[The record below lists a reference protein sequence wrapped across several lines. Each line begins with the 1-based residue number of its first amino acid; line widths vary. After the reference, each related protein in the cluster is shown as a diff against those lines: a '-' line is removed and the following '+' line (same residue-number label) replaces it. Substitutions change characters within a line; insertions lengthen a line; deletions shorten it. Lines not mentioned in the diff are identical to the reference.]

1 MFANLLRSFKI
12 ARSHQHL
19 DMDIHKERGF
29 GSCRYLMQ
37 TCLWWGVLNLQV
49 NRGCPCTVLWE
60 TSVAIST
67 TTKPLILHRTTA
79 TEGGSVQQ
87 RKDTEV
93 AYDADLVV
101 VACVH
106 GGGMMEDNSNHF
118 YKVWL
123 FVHLLRKGNLY
134 RGEKTCMKGEREC
147 YSLPSTDCSIALFRT
162 ALHHCLT
169 QPSTTKAV

>member
-1 MFANLLRSFKI
+1 MYCALRDQCC
-12 ARSHQHL
+12 HQHHDQAPHL
-19 DMDIHKERGF
+19 APHHSYR
-29 GSCRYLMQ
+29 R
-37 TCLWWGVLNLQV
+37 
-49 NRGCPCTVLWE
+49 
-60 TSVAIST
+60 
-67 TTKPLILHRTTA
+67 
-79 TEGGSVQQ
+79 GGSVQQ